1 MKQLTDSHFEAKTWS
16 GLHKFLFDNYESEI
30 DRFRSSF
37 VYRGIDDDNEKFRL
51 QTSIQRLGR
60 KPTDLEAN
68 LIRNFQKYSPINTL
82 VDNYNNIW
90 NWIALGQHYGL
101 PTRLLDWTFSPY
113 VALHFLTENMAKYDK
128 NGVVWMVDFCS
139 LRKFYPENLKIR
151 LKEDHIFSLT
161 ASELKVEVGNSIEE
175 INNYQKN
182 NENAMIFFEPPSID
196 NRIVNQY
203 AIFSF
208 MLDPDSDKLLW
219 LENKPNLLKKITI
232 PKELKWEIRDKLD
245 QANIS
250 ERIIYPGLDGISKWL
265 KRWYSEENDSKK
277 WKI

>member
-1 MKQLTDSHFEAKTWS
+1 MIAKTKFHFEARTWL
-16 GLHKFLFDNYESEI
+16 GLQQFLFDNHDSKI
-30 DRFRSSF
+30 DRFRSNF
-37 VYRGIDDDNEKFRL
+37 VYRGVDDESYGL

-60 KPTDLEAN
+60 RPSELEAN

-90 NWIALGQHYGL
+90 NWIALGQHHGL

-113 VALHFLTENMAKYDK
+113 VALHFLTENLSKFDK
-128 NGVVWMVDFCS
+128 NGVIWMVDFDAIKNS
-139 LRKFYPENLKIR
+139 YPDNLKKR
-151 LKEDHIFSLT
+151 LETDKTFSLT
-161 ASELKVEVGNSIEE
+161 SSELTKVIGSSIEE
-175 INNYQKN
+175 MNNYQKIVD
-182 NENAMIFFEPPSID
+182 NAMIFFEPPSID
-196 NRIVNQY
+196 DRIINQY

-208 MLDPDSDKLLW
+208 MIDPDSDKLVW
-219 LENKPNLLKKITI
+219 LEKQSTLLKKIII

-265 KRWYSEENDSKK
+265 KRWYSEKNHSKS
-277 WKI
+277 WKV